1 MGTRVFRGRPL
12 DDDDGVDA
20 SSALSLVEVEFAFES
35 DAIGKNLA
43 MPSLN
48 WSGLM
53 DLPYALRVWTGCEVM
68 LS

>member
-12 DDDDGVDA
+12 DDDEDA
-20 SSALSLVEVEFAFES
+20 VASTSLLLELAFEFES

-43 MPSLN
+43 MPSLS

-53 DLPYALRVWTGCEVM
+53 DLP
-68 LS
+68 

>member
-1 MGTRVFRGRPL
+1 MGTRVSRGRPL
-12 DDDDGVDA
+12 DDGDDGVDA

-53 DLPYALRVWTGCEVM
+53 DLP
-68 LS
+68 